1 MEDTSK
7 YLFVYG
13 TLLDEKNEYGAYLKN
28 NSTSYNEGKL
38 QGELYDIGDYPG
50 AINLTECDL
59 WVHGLIFTVSDL
71 PAVLKVL
78 DDYEG
83 FGEECPQP
91 NEFVRKLLPVEA
103 DNDIINCW
111 VYLYNLPVENFRHI
125 KSGKYFER

>member
-28 NSTSYNEGKL
+28 NSIYYNEGKL

-50 AINLTECDL
+50 AINLTECDT

-71 PAVLKVL
+71 SAVLKVL

-83 FGEECPQP
+83 FGEECAQP

-103 DNDIINCW
+103 DNDTINCW